1 MMYSAEDEAS
11 DVDDDNEQEP
21 AFESESQHAIV
32 VANRRANAVK
42 MKKQAM
48 ALFKRN
54 EPANNDDGVS
64 YSYIVTI
71 IKFNTHLFNLAIR
84 YVVCGASL
92 HITASIIGETYQ
104 ILSAPSQHFCSCEN
118 VNSFV
123 KVVCAANFQR
133 LLELL
138 KKTWAFLLALDS
150 ASHQN
155 TSYLDVCLCVYVKIK
170 HVVVNLHGCA
180 RLILE

>member
-123 KVVCAANFQR
+123 KLDLVMQHIMNIVVKER
-133 LLELL
+133 
-138 KKTWAFLLALDS
+138 FLSVMTDS
-150 ASHQN
+150 ILHLTQQQN
-155 TSYLDVCLCVYVKIK
+155 
-170 HVVVNLHGCA
+170 
-180 RLILE
+180 LIA